1 MLAAVGPAQIKDRV
15 LRLSCGC
22 THGRVYGCGRCL
34 LHTPCEGL
42 RRAVGNGCRKLWKLG
57 RTEVKAALSRRGG
70 QEDWRIVRIVRQRR
84 QRSR

>member
-15 LRLSCGC
+15 LRPSCGC

-34 LHTPCEGL
+34 LHTPCADL
-42 RRAVGNGCRKLWKLG
+42 WHAVGNCCRKVWRLEE
-57 RTEVKAALSRRGG
+57 TEVKAVLSRRGG